1 MDNMKSNTFAKPS
14 VSAGELKPNDLMCIH
29 NMLIQKLVTQT
40 SKEAKSLMI
49 EHIPGLQLS
58 AFEEVRKEALHSD
71 EIGPTGLK
79 KFGTKI
85 NNSEMSSAALM
96 CFLHIQKIKQ
106 IKSDRQ
112 RPDHAKRDVK
122 KVDHGT
128 LPDGDFEEKP
138 VRELFKL
145 GEDVPSW
152 FNLSLPSWKWKGEHP
167 HVPSVDR
174 DYLFRFDPLLKVCYA
189 LLKNN
194 PAYLFGHTGSGKTT
208 LVEQV
213 AARLKWPFMRVN
225 FDSEITRFDLMGR
238 DVISQEGG
246 ASVSS
251 FAEGVLPQMM
261 SGPYIG
267 CLDEIDFAR
276 PDVAYV
282 LQRAVEG
289 NGLLVTEDGGRVIN
303 PHPMFRLFATGNTK
317 GQGDEHSAYQGA
329 RHQSLAFLDRFKV
342 WVDVDYMDEDQRE
355 WLLDRKV
362 PELDNTSKKM
372 LVKYVENHQ
381 RAFVNNQI
389 QQPMSPRTLLSLAEA
404 TIDFTQGPFQGLRR
418 DEAHKL
424 AFDMC
429 VLDRCTSEDRAVL
442 KEIVNAV
449 VK

>member
-1 MDNMKSNTFAKPS
+1 M
-14 VSAGELKPNDLMCIH
+14 
-29 NMLIQKLVTQT
+29 
-40 SKEAKSLMI
+40 
-49 EHIPGLQLS
+49 
-58 AFEEVRKEALHSD
+58 
-71 EIGPTGLK
+71 
-79 KFGTKI
+79 
-85 NNSEMSSAALM
+85 
-96 CFLHIQKIKQ
+96 
-106 IKSDRQ
+106 
-112 RPDHAKRDVK
+112 PDHIKGVVK
-122 KVDHGT
+122 QDGQGT
-128 LPDGDFEEKP
+128 IPEWRLEEKS
-138 VRELFKL
+138 VRELFNL

-152 FNLSLPSWKWKGEHP
+152 FNPSLPSWKWKGKHP
-167 HVPSVDR
+167 HVPTVD
-174 DYLFRFDPLLKVCYA
+174 DEYLFRFDPLLKVCYA
-189 LLKNN
+189 LLNN
-194 PAYLFGHTGSGKTT
+194 SPAYLFGHTGSGKTT
-208 LVEQV
+208 LIEQV

-238 DVISQEGG
+238 DVISQEDG

-251 FAEGVLPQMM
+251 FAEGILPQMM

-289 NGLLVTEDGGRVIN
+289 NGLMVTEDGGRVIE

-317 GQGDEHSAYQGA
+317 GQGDEHFAYQGA

-342 WVDVDYMDEDQRE
+342 WVDVDYMDEDQLE

-362 PELDNTSKKM
+362 PHLDDATKKL
-372 LVKYVENHQ
+372 LVKYVRDHQ
-381 RAFVNNQI
+381 KAFVDDQI
-389 QQPMSPRTLLSLAEA
+389 QQPMSPRTLLSLAKA
-404 TIDFTQGPFQGLRR
+404 IIDLTQGTFKGLPR

-429 VLDRCTSEDRAVL
+429 VLDRCTSADRATL